1 MPQTDIQWLWF
12 LFFAGG
18 SVGGWTVLAILVVET
33 WKSFRKV
40 RG

>member
-1 MPQTDIQWLWF
+1 MPESVVGWAMST
-12 LFFAGG
+12 FFAIGA
-18 SVGGWTVLAILVVET
+18 VGGWVVLAILVVET